1 MKDNIFTYEGPRGE
15 LVETFYNLLMTR
27 KLISYEDI
35 LVEYDGGTLSTP
47 NVTGH
52 DLYKTLKHVV
62 PELVETLSKHG
73 YSVLSI
79 PNGRTT
85 SYQYVGS
92 ETDPLKNIR
101 FKAVLSERY
110 ETLEQCIKCKQPVT
124 IAYKPFDRSKME
136 IVFHPHLL
144 YSYNGRD
151 FAFGVSEKEGKE
163 PFRRFNIALDRIE
176 GDIRSASAAKK
187 YMPAQDGEYSY
198 LSKMVGVRFEDGT
211 ELQTIRIRALD
222 KYTFGRITTKPLHNS
237 QKTIKYPSWKDGR
250 EYGEVEIEVYPNV
263 ELVGQILSYGN
274 TLEVLSP
281 EKFRARVHNEV
292 LLIESRYNS
301 ADPNGS

>member
-15 LVETFYNLLMTR
+15 LVETFYKLLMTR

-35 LVEYDGGTLSTP
+35 LIEYDGGALSTP
-47 NVTGH
+47 KVTGH

-62 PELVETLSKHG
+62 PELVETLPMHG

-92 ETDPLKNIR
+92 ESDPLKNIR
-101 FKAVLSERY
+101 FKAILAERY
-110 ETLEQCIKCKQPVT
+110 ATLDQCIKGKQTVT

-151 FAFGVSEKEGKE
+151 FAFGVSEKEGKK
-163 PFRRFNIALDRIE
+163 PFRKYCIALDRIE
-176 GDIRSASAAKK
+176 GDIRSASAAKQ
-187 YMPAQDGEYSY
+187 YIPAQDGEYAY
-198 LSKMVGVRFEDGT
+198 LSKLVGVRFE
-211 ELQTIRIRALD
+211 ERAQLQKIRIRALD

-237 QKTIKYPSWKDGR
+237 QKTIVYPSWKDNR
-250 EYGEVEIEVYPNV
+250 EYGEVEIEVYPNI
-263 ELVGQILSYGN
+263 ELVGQIMSYGS
-274 TLEVLSP
+274 TLEVMEP
-281 EKFRARVHNEV
+281 KDFRKRISDEILQMQSHYKE
-292 LLIESRYNS
+292 
-301 ADPNGS
+301 

>member
-15 LVETFYNLLMTR
+15 LVETFYRLLMTR
-27 KLISYEDI
+27 RLVSYEDV
-35 LVEYDGGTLSTP
+35 LMEYDGGTLSTP
-47 NVTGH
+47 KVTGH

-62 PELVETLSKHG
+62 PELVETLAMHG

-92 ETDPLKNIR
+92 ESDPLKNIR
-101 FKAVLSERY
+101 FKAILTERY
-110 ETLEQCIKCKQPVT
+110 VTLDHCIKHKQPVT

-144 YSYNGRD
+144 YTYNGRD

-163 PFRRFNIALDRIE
+163 PFRRYCIALDRID
-176 GDIRSASAAKK
+176 GDIRCASAAKQ
-187 YMPAQDGEYSY
+187 YIPAQDGEYTF
-198 LSKMVGVRFEDGT
+198 LSKLVGVRWEDGAQ
-211 ELQTIRIRALD
+211 LQTIRIRALD

-237 QKTIKYPSWKDGR
+237 QKTVVYPSWKDNR
-250 EYGEVEIEVYPNV
+250 EYGEVEIKVYPNI
-263 ELVGQILSYGN
+263 ELVGQILSYGS
-274 TLEVLSP
+274 TLEVVEP
-281 EKFRARVHNEV
+281 KEFRKRISDEIFQMN
-292 LLIESRYNS
+292 SRYKV
-301 ADPNGS
+301 